1 MEQLVTF
8 LAISILCL
16 SCGQEKKQMINTDFQ
31 ITECSALYKGKPLP
45 FSKPIEEWEKIFGK
59 VSRKQYECVYIW
71 DDLGIAI
78 ENPMTTNSDPYDP
91 SPKTR
96 KYDILYIFY
105 ANLDSPAGRKK
116 KLSFIAPTN
125 YVEAME
131 KYSEKYNLTF
141 EEVLDKLEYSG
152 DEEGAA
158 NIRILK
164 EFFFLPYNI
173 YDKSLTID
181 GAEVKA
187 GMSLKEFNKN
197 RSALGINMF
206 TFRDVNMN
214 GINEHGKTE
223 GDGEFWDDYR
233 KNFCKEQGHYIL
245 CSLQYSDNALEYIK
259 IGYGINGDDENM
271 YSF

>member
-1 MEQLVTF
+1 MKQLVIF
-8 LAISILCL
+8 LAISVVCL

-45 FSKPIEEWEKIFGK
+45 FGKPIEEWEKIFGK
-59 VSRKQYECVYIW
+59 VSRKESFGRIFIW
-71 DDLGIAI
+71 DNLGISIVNFAVAG
-78 ENPMTTNSDPYDP
+78 EPYDP

-96 KYDILYIFY
+96 KYDVLYIFY
-105 ANLDSPAGRKK
+105 ANLDSPAGRKE
-116 KLSFIAPTN
+116 KLSFAPS
-125 YVEAME
+125 YCSDAME
-131 KYSEKYNLTF
+131 KYEEKYNLTHD
-141 EEVLDKLEYSG
+141 EVWDKLNYQEN
-152 DEEGAA
+152 EGYT
-158 NIRILK
+158 NVRILK

-173 YDKSLTID
+173 YDKSVTID

-197 RSALGINMF
+197 RRALGINMF

-214 GINEHGKTE
+214 LINEHGKTE

-233 KNFCKEQGHYIL
+233 KNFCEEQGHYIL

>member
-1 MEQLVTF
+1 MERLVTF

-45 FSKPIEEWEKIFGK
+45 FGKPIEEWEKIFGK
-59 VSRKQYECVYIW
+59 VSRKESFGRIFIW
-71 DDLGIAI
+71 DDLGISIVNFAVAG
-78 ENPMTTNSDPYDP
+78 EPYDP

-96 KYDILYIFY
+96 KYDVLYIFY
-105 ANLDSPAGRKK
+105 ANLDSPAGRKE
-116 KLSFIAPTN
+116 KLSFIPTD
-125 YVEAME
+125 YLEAME

-173 YDKSLTID
+173 YDKSVTID

-197 RSALGINMF
+197 RRALGINMF

-214 GINEHGKTE
+214 GIDEHGKTE
-223 GDGEFWDDYR
+223 GDGEFWDDRR
-233 KNFCKEQGHYIL
+233 KNFCEEQGHYIL

-259 IGYGINGDDENM
+259 IGYGINGDDEDI

>member
-1 MEQLVTF
+1 MKQLVVF

-31 ITECSALYKGKPLP
+31 ITECSALYKGQPLP
-45 FSKPIEEWEKIFGK
+45 FGKPIEEWEKIFGK
-59 VSRKQYECVYIW
+59 VSRKESFGRIFIW
-71 DDLGIAI
+71 DDLGISIVNFTVAG
-78 ENPMTTNSDPYDP
+78 EPYDP

-96 KYDILYIFY
+96 KYDVLYIFY
-105 ANLDSPAGRKK
+105 ANLDSPAGRNE
-116 KLSFIAPTN
+116 KLSFAPGIST
-125 YVEAME
+125 EAIK
-131 KYSEKYNLTF
+131 KYGEKYNLTF
-141 EEVLDKLEYSG
+141 EEVLDKLNYQEN
-152 DEEGAA
+152 EGYT
-158 NIRILK
+158 NVRILK

-173 YDKSLTID
+173 YDKSVTID

-197 RSALGINMF
+197 RRALGINMF

-214 GINEHGKTE
+214 GIDEHGKTE
-223 GDGEFWDDYR
+223 GDGEFWDDRR
-233 KNFCKEQGHYIL
+233 KNFCEEQGHYIL

>member
-1 MEQLVTF
+1 MKQLVIF

-16 SCGQEKKQMINTDFQ
+16 SCGREKKQMINTDFQ

-45 FSKPIEEWEKIFGK
+45 FGKPIEEWEKIFGK
-59 VSRKQYECVYIW
+59 VSRKKYECVYIW

-78 ENPMTTNSDPYDP
+78 QNPTTTNSDPYDP

-96 KYDILYIFY
+96 KYDVLYIFY
-105 ANLDSPAGRKK
+105 ANLDSPAGRNE
-116 KLSFIAPTN
+116 KLSFIPTD
-125 YVEAME
+125 YLEAME
-131 KYSEKYNLTF
+131 KYGEKYNLTF
-141 EEVLDKLEYSG
+141 EEVLDKLNYQEN
-152 DEEGAA
+152 EGYT
-158 NIRILK
+158 NVRILK

-173 YDKSLTID
+173 YDKSVTID

-197 RSALGINMF
+197 RRALGINMF

-214 GINEHGKTE
+214 GIDEHGKTE
-223 GDGEFWDDYR
+223 GNGEFWDDRR
-233 KNFCKEQGHYIL
+233 KNFCEEQGHYIL
-245 CSLQYSDNALEYIK
+245 CSLQYSYNALEYIK